1 MGFMDKEGNGVW
13 EEEVGLRSSS
23 QVRSEAGLGI
33 VTEALNFERRYL
45 PRIGVGHFGRNRMRK
60 EWENGVSWNVQGRG
74 SVIRGV
80 DIKLSTLSLRDL
92 GFFGVGRHSRVNG
105 PCVNEKGDQLT
116 CHCKSYPG
124 LRTSDESWGLGPWA
138 PSVFSGE
145 SQKAGQSWVGGLLL
159 DTRRSCPDP

>member
-1 MGFMDKEGNGVW
+1 M
-13 EEEVGLRSSS
+13 
-23 QVRSEAGLGI
+23 
-33 VTEALNFERRYL
+33 
-45 PRIGVGHFGRNRMRK
+45 
-60 EWENGVSWNVQGRG
+60 QGRG

-159 DTRRSCPDP
+159 DTRRSCPDPSSRIWSVDLSMSLL